1 MKYFKPFCMLF
12 KCFLHTYLYRMAN
25 LKKLSGKPTWRL
37 SLMFP
42 WRLPSKHAYT
52 FLKRWSGSHL
62 ARLSKIVFT
71 ITRNFTSGKHSHLNC
86 TGNHQYRDER
96 QNNECQLPSINKSIH
111 KAGNSCAQRH
121 CNSAESRTCGLK
133 SYCITHLKR
142 PNAQYLI
149 SRAQLPNFA
158 TLAIG
163 KVLTFLCKASEPRD
177 NSFSPHC
184 FTAQTQK

>member
-1 MKYFKPFCMLF
+1 
-12 KCFLHTYLYRMAN
+12 
-25 LKKLSGKPTWRL
+25 
-37 SLMFP
+37 MFP

-121 CNSAESRTCGLK
+121 CNRAESRTCGLK

-149 SRAQLPNFA
+149 SRAELPNFA

-177 NSFSPHC
+177 YSFSPHC
-184 FTAQTQK
+184 FTAQTQKKVRNSPTNSWTIFVGVRLCPQS